1 MPPKFACFIASLLQ
15 SQGDRHVPDLARDN
29 EWSSFGI
36 TIWVP
41 RRTSISVAHN
51 SLRTANEFYAM
62 RVPIQDKF
70 SYTLFSSLTL
80 SLNFTNCQAIKFQS
94 LREPTFYIV
103 FCFGVCL
110 STVVC
115 NTEGVI
121 RKICNIL
128 RTWNVL
134 HCKLARVHSVRSHLS
149 VLEQFFDLGQSINN
163 FI

>member
-15 SQGDRHVPDLARDN
+15 SQGDLHVPDLVRDN

-41 RRTSISVAHN
+41 RRTSLSVAHN
-51 SLRTANEFYAM
+51 SLRTANEFYTM
-62 RVPIQDKF
+62 RLPIQEKF

-80 SLNFTNCQAIKFQS
+80 SLNFTNCQAKKFRS

-103 FCFGVCL
+103 FCFCVCL
-110 STVVC
+110 STVVL
-115 NTEGVI
+115 NTKVLI

-134 HCKLARVHSVRSHLS
+134 HFKLARVHSVRSHLS
-149 VLEQFFDLGQSINN
+149 ILEQFFNLGVKKH
-163 FI
+163 F

>member
-1 MPPKFACFIASLLQ
+1 MPPKFASFIASLLQ
-15 SQGDRHVPDLARDN
+15 SQGDRHVPDLVRDN

-36 TIWVP
+36 TTWVP
-41 RRTSISVAHN
+41 RRTSLSVAHN

-62 RVPIQDKF
+62 RLPIQEKF

-80 SLNFTNCQAIKFQS
+80 FLNFTKCQANKFRF

-110 STVVC
+110 SMVVF

-121 RKICNIL
+121 RKIYNIL

-134 HCKLARVHSVRSHLS
+134 HCKLVRVHSVRSHLS
-149 VLEQFFDLGQSINN
+149 ILEQFFNLGVKKH
-163 FI
+163 F